1 LLQVAEITESGYQMY
16 SEEMIGRI
24 KKIQEMK
31 EKRMM
36 LEEIKLKIVE

>member
-1 LLQVAEITESGYQMY
+1 
-16 SEEMIGRI
+16 MIGRI